1 MRKIILVVAVAGA
14 LAGCNLC
21 FDSGYETSV
30 CSLKTDMLVA
40 PANIGEA
47 PSFSWAMKSNRKGA
61 SQLAYRLKVYEGVE
75 DPMLIWDT
83 KEVKCNKSVGISYN
97 GPALKSAEK
106 YLWEVSVLDDS
117 GAWLDPAKG
126 FFETGLMKQGDW
138 SGSVWISP
146 ATPMGTMDTAAFRKV
161 VKNDKD
167 VEEAYWTVTGLGV
180 FEAYVNGETV
190 SRKSCRGELV
200 RDILKPGFTHAF
212 KCRHSFTYDVTHLL
226 NVDEGD
232 ENVFSAL
239 VSQGWWRDQPNGRR
253 GKESAFRAQL
263 VLRYDDGTE
272 ERFGTD
278 TTWVSKYA
286 GPIVKAGIF
295 IGETYD
301 ARIDTDWMKGGKTDG
316 SWAASKVNTEFSGDI
331 RPFTGLP
338 IRFREDIILAPTEI
352 YVTKGV
358 EGANDKQFG
367 KAIVARR
374 YKDGDTLML
383 DAGEQLVVDFAQNAA
398 AVPEFEVE
406 GVAGTLVKVRLAE
419 MLNENNGL
427 KSRGNDGPEGSVY
440 VLNLRGAKDTAQ
452 VNYTLKDGVQKYRP
466 EQTFFGYR
474 YAEFTATAPV
484 KFRMIRSVPVT
495 SISNKRYE
503 LGTLKTDNGLVNK
516 LISNVLWGQYSN
528 YLSVPTDCPQRNER
542 LGWTAD
548 TQVFTEAASY
558 NANVYGF
565 LVKWMDD
572 MVDSQHENGTYP
584 SVAPLAQYGNEGERH
599 GWADAGI
606 IVPYVLWQ
614 QFGDTKVIRRNWD
627 SMKKYMQFLD
637 ETKFASKGALTWQYS
652 DWLSYEKMESNSLQ
666 ASATRQWSKNATPEA
681 QTYWKYLGGCY
692 WLWDSRLMAKMAE
705 AINNKADAKKYQE
718 MAERA
723 LAYMRENFL
732 AKDGQLI
739 ELFRDMQTPALFALK
754 LGIAKDEKAAKIIRD
769 GLLKNIKDH
778 GDCLQTGFLGTSI
791 LMDTITYEANAP
803 EMAYTLL
810 LQRKNPSWLYSV
822 DQGATTIW
830 ERWNSYTKASGFG
843 PVGMNSFNHYAYGA
857 VLAWMYGTMAGIQE
871 DPEQPGFKHIILAP
885 IPDKRIGKVDCTYN
899 SMYGEISS
907 SWKYNADGSWKWNFT
922 IPANTTATV
931 KVPNGETKEY
941 IAGSYEVLVK

>member
-1 MRKIILVVAVAGA
+1 MKKILVVVATVGV

-21 FDSGYETSV
+21 FDCGGDTSV
-30 CSLKTDMLVA
+30 KALKTDMLVS
-40 PANIGEA
+40 PANIGET

-61 SQLAYRLKVYEGVE
+61 SQLAYRLKVYEGV
-75 DPMLIWDT
+75 DNPKLIWDT
-83 KEVKCNKSVGISYN
+83 KEVKCNKSVGVSYN

-106 YLWEVSVLDDS
+106 YVWEVSVLDDS
-117 GAWLDPAKG
+117 GEWLEPQKG
-126 FFETGLMKQGDW
+126 FFETGLMKTSDW
-138 SGSVWISP
+138 NGSVWISP
-146 ATPMGTMDTAAFRKV
+146 ATPKGMMDTAAFRKV
-161 VKNDKD
+161 IKNDKD
-167 VEEAYWTVTGLGV
+167 IEEAYWSVTGLGV
-180 FEAYVNGETV
+180 FEAYVNGQPV
-190 SRKSCRGELV
+190 SRKSCMGELV

-226 NVDEGD
+226 NTDEGD

-239 VSQGWWRDQPNGRR
+239 VSQGWWRDQPNGKR

-263 VLRYDDGTE
+263 ILRYDDGTQA
-272 ERFGTD
+272 RFGTD

-286 GPIVKAGIF
+286 GPIVTAGIF

-316 SWAASKVNTEFSGDI
+316 SWAASKVNTEFSGEI
-331 RPFTGLP
+331 RPFVGLP
-338 IRFREDIILAPTEI
+338 TRFREDLILSPTEI

-367 KAIVARR
+367 KAIVTRR
-374 YKDGDTLML
+374 YKDGDVVRL

-406 GVAGTLVKVRLAE
+406 GVAGTLMRVRLAE
-419 MLNENNGL
+419 MLNENMGL

-440 VLNLRGAKDTAQ
+440 VLNLRGAKDTAR
-452 VNYTLKDGVQKYRP
+452 VNYTLVDGVQTYRP
-466 EQTFFGYR
+466 EHTFFGYR

-484 KFRMIRSVPVT
+484 KIKKIRSVPVT

-503 LGTLKTDNGLVNK
+503 LGTLKTDNELVNK
-516 LISNVLWGQYSN
+516 LVSNVLWGQYSN

-548 TQVFTEAASY
+548 TQVFTKAASY

-572 MVDSQHENGTYP
+572 MVDSQHKNGTYP

-599 GWADAGI
+599 GWADAGV

-666 ASATRQWSKNATPEA
+666 ASATKQWSKNATPEA

-705 AINNKADAKKYQE
+705 AINNKADANKYQE
-718 MAERA
+718 MAARA

-754 LGIAKDEKAAKIIRD
+754 LGIAKDEKSAKIIRD

-830 ERWNSYTKASGFG
+830 ERWNSYTKANGFG

-857 VLAWMYGTMAGIQE
+857 VLSWMYGTMAGIQE

-907 SWKYNADGSWKWNFT
+907 SWKYNANGSWTWNFT

-941 IAGSYEVLVK
+941 IAGSYEVTVK